1 MKSRITTIFVLFVL
15 LATAVFA
22 AEELDYKYYD
32 QVTGILLASGTTEAV
47 TLVDDTP
54 VDIENVTW
62 NIELVNNNSRFKVLL
77 KDIDIDTYPKL
88 HINAT
93 DVDINDPTYLGEFS
107 LA

>member
-1 MKSRITTIFVLFVL
+1 MKSRTTTMLVLFIL

-32 QVTGILLASGTTEAV
+32 KASGIVLASGTT
-47 TLVDDTP
+47 TTGVD

-62 NIELVNNNSRFKVLL
+62 NIELINNNSRFKVLL
-77 KDIDIDTYPKL
+77 YDIDVDTYPKL